1 MPAWPGRPLPGL
13 TRPRRLCL
21 HALAE
26 VGHGFGSM
34 RRRSPV
40 VRGRHTAS
48 GGARIVLRTPI
59 WCRNPMERLEVEIEI
74 NAASGRSRL
83 LEAPKDETQR
93 SKGHDDE
100 PLLRYGK

>member
-1 MPAWPGRPLPGL
+1 
-13 TRPRRLCL
+13 
-21 HALAE
+21 
-26 VGHGFGSM
+26 
-34 RRRSPV
+34 
-40 VRGRHTAS
+40 
-48 GGARIVLRTPI
+48 
-59 WCRNPMERLEVEIEI
+59 MERLEVEIVI